1 MTRHRRDAYD
11 TLHAATFMLTL
22 LERLSLLPFAF
33 LLLPFPCP
41 LRHLTRPYGKTIQE
55 KEDGGQGSFNKGHPD

>member
-22 LERLSLLPFAF
+22 LKRLSLLPFAF

-41 LRHLTRPYGKTIQE
+41 LRHLTRPCGKTINLSGVRE
-55 KEDGGQGSFNKGHPD
+55 VLAKAVETKK